1 MRGLANFIYLYAV
14 RTAPFNTTT
23 HIKINEVNKNY
34 VLIIRK
40 KKFFSI
46 QFPSFFF
53 FSILLLNFSSVLAAP
68 IANFTASSTYPCL
81 NQSITFTDAS
91 SGTINSYS
99 WNFGIGASIA
109 SAATIGPHAVFYST
123 AGLKTITLSVSGPD
137 GSNTITKTDYI
148 NVSSG
153 IPSIAGL
160 ISGSSSVCANAS
172 NIFYSIAPVS
182 NAASYNWTVPSGA
195 SVISG
200 QGTYSINTSFGTS
213 GGNVCVTATNGCG
226 TSSSTCKLVDVGKE
240 QITLLNYNLLNY
252 PDQGSLS
259 ADTTLRNPFYRTIVS
274 YVNPD
279 IMVTDENSAQNGVN
293 IFLSNVLNANS
304 NSYAAGTFI
313 NGFDSDNAIFYKTS
327 KFSFVSNTRIYT
339 DLRDINE
346 FKLVHLLSGDTLRI
360 YSVHLK
366 ASSTSSDEAQRAL
379 EVDSLRK
386 FTNALPVGTNFMV
399 CGDFNIY
406 KASEL
411 CYTKLLAVTAGVDG
425 HFIDPITMTGT
436 WNNISYSNFHTQSSR
451 TRAFGG
457 GSTGGLNDR
466 FDLLLFSNAMMQAGG
481 ISYVGSSTIPL
492 GNDGNHYNDSINK
505 QPNTAVPIDVANA
518 IHYASDH
525 LPVSCKIEFQNASCP
540 NADLGVTALLTP
552 ANNTCSSS
560 GQSVQIQVKNYGI
573 NPVNFSFN
581 NLQISLKVN
590 GPGNVLQNSTTVIS
604 SGTINP
610 GSTSTINL
618 SGTIDLTTSGSYS
631 IDAKTIFSGDTIP
644 ANDSMQTATVVVYQN
659 TPATISASGPT
670 VFCSGGSVL
679 LSAVQTGNLTY
690 QWKKNGV
697 DVINATT
704 QTINVNQSGSYQV
717 LIQKTNS
724 ISTTYPSAT
733 FANNNTY
740 SIPNNSCTGASS
752 TIAISG
758 YNGNISSNGISVKIN
773 ITHTA
778 VGDLAIY
785 LQSPAGEIVGLSN
798 RTGNNSNTGDNFTN
812 TIFSDLGSGQLPTSG
827 APYTG
832 TYKPWTSVFTSCVT
846 STKTTFTSLGSG
858 TFNPNG
864 NWKLFVYDRAN
875 SNTGS
880 IISWSIS
887 FPSYSVNSTLV
898 CDPVLSSATIVT
910 VNPLPVISISPSNP
924 VICSNAGI
932 TLNASGA
939 STYSWSPSTGLNTT
953 TGPTVTAN
961 PTSATTYTVVGTDA
975 NTCSSTGSVTV
986 NINTPPSVTLNN
998 FADVCVTTNSFALS
1012 GGSPSG
1018 GVYSGP
1024 GVTSGN
1030 FSPSIAGVGTHTI
1043 TYTFIDGN
1051 GCSTSTSKTI
1061 TVAGFPVAVIT
1072 PSGNVLVCSGSSLT
1086 LSTIA
1091 GYNYLWSTGATTQ
1104 RINVGAAGN
1113 YSVTVSDNS
1122 GCTSTSSVVTIS
1134 NSAQIF
1140 ISNVFSESIGSP
1152 STTTSIATY
1161 EIANGFDNVSYL
1173 MYGSGDVRNT
1183 SVSSGYSGASG
1194 LGNVFITGTAGKNFV
1209 VSGINTAGLSGLT
1222 LSFGIYKSTTTGSGS
1237 DLLVQYSTDSLTYT
1251 ALPFTLLPTGS
1262 GTAIW
1267 TLRSVTGLPSVNK
1280 LFLQFI
1286 HTGAT
1291 TTQYRIDDI
1300 VLTYQNPNPSIT
1312 LSGSATVCQ
1321 GSAVTLSS
1329 DKAASYSWDNGATT
1343 KTISVNNSSVH
1354 YCTLTS
1360 SNGCIASTPNIVI
1373 TVLPNLFNVT
1383 GGGTYCSGSTAPVV
1397 GLSSSESGVT
1407 YQLKY
1412 NNVNIG
1418 SAVSGSGTAINF
1430 GSQASAGTYTVLATH
1445 TASGCTSTM
1454 TGSVTVNVN
1463 VAPTSFSL
1471 TGGGLSCSGG
1481 TGVLVGL
1488 SSSQVNI
1495 NYQLLLNNSPIGN
1508 SISGTGAALSF
1519 GLKTDAGTYSVIAT
1533 NSTTLCTSSMSNTV
1547 IVTTAASPAA
1557 YSLSGGGAVCP
1568 GGTGVSI
1575 NLSGT
1580 QSGVNYKLNNS
1591 TGYTGINLNGT
1602 GSGISF
1608 GNLNSPSTYFVIAT
1622 NIGDGC
1628 SSSMNNSIVISVASV
1643 PIIHNVTGGGSFCSV
1658 PNDGVP
1664 VGISNSELGTTYQ
1677 LFNNLASV
1685 GSAISG
1691 TGGSI
1696 SFGNQN
1702 VSGNYTVVA
1711 TMSSSSCTS
1720 NMNGSATV
1728 VRNLVST
1735 WYIDAD
1741 ADGYGNPAIYVLE
1754 CDQPSGYI
1762 SDNTDCNDASASINI
1777 GAIEICANGIDDNC
1791 DGNIDEGC
1799 GINLAIHLNIQ
1810 GFYRGGGSN
1819 TGVIDPLN
1827 CDTVVMKVASAN
1839 PPFGVQFTSIEVM
1852 SLSGILN
1859 VIVPS
1864 NFLNGYYYI
1873 VIDHRNSLQTWSAN
1887 PVYFNQ
1893 STINYDF
1900 TSVNSSA
1907 YGNNLIQNQDG
1918 SYSIL
1923 SGDVNK
1929 NGVIDFNDFILIENA
1944 IINFGTGYS
1953 LLDLTGDHLIESSDY
1968 SLVENNFGKTILKP

>member
-1 MRGLANFIYLYAV
+1 M
-14 RTAPFNTTT
+14 
-23 HIKINEVNKNY
+23 
-34 VLIIRK
+34 
-40 KKFFSI
+40 FSL
-46 QFPSFFF
+46 QFPTFFILPFFLLSF
-53 FSILLLNFSSVLAAP
+53 SAVHAAP
-68 IANFTASSTYPCL
+68 IANFTVSSTYPCL
-81 NQSITFTDAS
+81 NQSISFTDAS
-91 SGTINSYS
+91 TGSINSYS
-99 WNFGIGASIA
+99 WNFGNGASITSA
-109 SAATIGPHAVFYST
+109 STIGPHSVFYSS
-123 AGLKTITLSVSGPD
+123 AGLKTITLTVSGPD

-148 NVSSG
+148 NVSSS

-160 ISGSSSVCANAS
+160 ISGSSSVCVNAS
-172 NIFYSIAPVS
+172 PIFYSIAPVS
-182 NAASYNWTVPSGA
+182 NAASYSWAVPSGA

-213 GGNVCVTATNGCG
+213 GGNVCVSATNGCG
-226 TSSSTCKLVDVGKE
+226 TSSSTCKLADVGKE

-252 PDQGSLS
+252 PNQGTLS
-259 ADTTLRNPFYRTIVS
+259 ADTALRNPYYRTIVS

-279 IMVTDENSAQNGVN
+279 IMVTQENSAQNGVD
-293 IFLSNVLNANS
+293 IFLANVLNANS

-386 FTNALPVGTNFMV
+386 FTNALPAGTNFMI

-481 ISYVGSSTIPL
+481 ISYVGSSTSPL
-492 GNDGNHYNDSINK
+492 GNDGNHYNDSINR
-505 QPNTAVPIDVANA
+505 QPNTAVPIDVSNA

-540 NADLGVTALLTP
+540 SADLGVTALLTP

-560 GQSVQIQVKNYGI
+560 GQSVQVQVKNYGVS
-573 NPVNFSFN
+573 PVNFSFN
-581 NLQISLKVN
+581 NLQISLRVN
-590 GPGNVLQNSTTVIS
+590 GPGNVLQNSSTVIS

-610 GSTSTINL
+610 GSTSTITL

-631 IDAKTIFSGDTIP
+631 FDAKTIFSGDTIP
-644 ANDSMQTATVVVYQN
+644 QNDSMQTATVIVYPN
-659 TPATISASGPT
+659 TPSSITANGPT
-670 VFCSGGSVL
+670 TFCSGESVL

-697 DVINATT
+697 DIVNATS
-704 QTINVNQSGSYQV
+704 QTLNVNQSGSYQV

-724 ISTTYPSAT
+724 ISTIYPAAT
-733 FANNNTY
+733 FANNNAY

-785 LQSPAGEIVGLSN
+785 LQSPSGEILGLSN

-812 TIFSDLGSGQLPTSG
+812 TIFSDLGTGQLPTSG

-832 TYKPWTSVFTSCVT
+832 TYKPWTSVFTSCIT

-858 TFNPNG
+858 SFNPNG

-887 FPSYSVNSTLV
+887 LPSYSVTSTLV
-898 CDPVLSSATIVT
+898 CDPVLSSATVVT
-910 VNPLPVISISPSNP
+910 VNSLPVISIAPTNP
-924 VICSNAGI
+924 IICSNAGI

-939 STYSWSPSTGLNTT
+939 STYLWSPSTALNTT
-953 TGPTVTAN
+953 SGSTVIAN
-961 PTSATTYTVVGTDA
+961 PILATTYTVVGTDV
-975 NTCSSTGSVTV
+975 NNCSSTGSVTV
-986 NINTPPSVTLNN
+986 NINTPPIVTLNN
-998 FADVCVTTNSFALS
+998 FADVCVTTNLFTLS
-1012 GGSPSG
+1012 GGSPTG
-1018 GVYSGP
+1018 GVFSGP

-1030 FSPSIAGVGTHTI
+1030 FSPSVAGVGTHTI
-1043 TYTFIDGN
+1043 IYTYIDGN

-1061 TVAGFPVAVIT
+1061 TVAGFPSAVIT
-1072 PSGNVLVCSGSSLT
+1072 PSGNVLVCSGST
-1086 LSTIA
+1086 VQLSTIA

-1122 GCTSTSSVVTIS
+1122 GCTSTSSAVTIT
-1134 NSAQIF
+1134 NSAQVF
-1140 ISNVFSESIGSP
+1140 ISNLFSESVGSP
-1152 STTTSIATY
+1152 SATTSIAAY
-1161 EIANGFDNVSYL
+1161 ETANGFDNVSYL
-1173 MYGSGDVRNT
+1173 MYGSGDIRNT
-1183 SVSSGYSGASG
+1183 TVSSGYTGASG
-1194 LGNVFITGTAGKNFV
+1194 FGNVFITGTAGKNFV
-1209 VSGINTAGLSGLT
+1209 ISGINTAGLNGLV
-1222 LSFGIYKSTTTGSGS
+1222 LSFGIYKSTTTGNGS

-1251 ALPFTLLPTGS
+1251 SLPFTLLPTGS
-1262 GTAIW
+1262 GTATW

-1286 HTGAT
+1286 HSGAT

-1300 VLTYQNPNPSIT
+1300 VLTYQNPNPVIT

-1321 GSAVTLSS
+1321 GSTVTLSS
-1329 DKAASYSWDNGATT
+1329 VKAASYSWDNGATT
-1343 KTISVNNSSVH
+1343 KSISVNNSSVH

-1360 SNGCIASTPNIVI
+1360 TNGCIASTPNVVI
-1373 TVLPNLFNVT
+1373 TVLPNLFSVT
-1383 GGGTYCSGSTAPVV
+1383 GGGTYCSGSTAPNV

-1407 YQLKY
+1407 YQLKN

-1418 SAVSGSGTAINF
+1418 IPVAGSGTAITF
-1430 GSQASAGTYTVLATH
+1430 GSQISSGTYTVIASH
-1445 TASGCTSTM
+1445 TASGCTSSM
-1454 TGSVTVNVN
+1454 TGSCTVNVN
-1463 VAPTSFSL
+1463 AAPTSFSL

-1481 TGVLVGL
+1481 AGVLVGL
-1488 SSSQVNI
+1488 SSSQLNI
-1495 NYQLLLNNSPIGN
+1495 YYQLLLNNFPIGN
-1508 SISGTGAALSF
+1508 SISGTNASLSF
-1519 GLKTDAGTYSVIAT
+1519 GLKINAGTYSVIAT

-1547 IVTTAASPAA
+1547 VVTSAASPTV
-1557 YSLSGGGAVCP
+1557 YTLTGGGAVCP
-1568 GGTGVSI
+1568 GALGVSI
-1575 NLSGT
+1575 DISGT

-1602 GSGISF
+1602 GNSISF
-1608 GNLNSPSTYFVIAT
+1608 GMFNSPSTYSVVAS
-1622 NIGDGC
+1622 NISDGC
-1628 SSSMNNSIVISVASV
+1628 SSSMNNSIVISVAPV

-1664 VGISNSELGTTYQ
+1664 VGISNSEIGTTYQ

-1685 GSAISG
+1685 GSAFSG
-1691 TGGSI
+1691 TGSPI
-1696 SFGNQN
+1696 AFGNQN
-1702 VSGNYTVVA
+1702 VAGNFTVVA
-1711 TMSSSSCTS
+1711 TQSSSSCTAT
-1720 NMNGSATV
+1720 MNGSATV

-1754 CDQPSGYI
+1754 CNQPSGYI
-1762 SDNTDCNDASASINI
+1762 SDNTDCNDASPSINP
-1777 GAIEICANGIDDNC
+1777 GALEICGNGIDDNC

-1799 GINLAIHLNIQ
+1799 GINLSVHLNIQ
-1810 GFYRGGGSN
+1810 GFYRGAGSN
-1819 TGVIDPLN
+1819 IGVIDPLK
-1827 CDTVVMKVASAN
+1827 CDSVMIKIASAN
-1839 PPFGVQFTSIEVM
+1839 PPFVVQFTSVEIM
-1852 SLSGILN
+1852 SVSGFLN

-1864 NFLNGYYYI
+1864 NFMNGYYYL

-1893 STINYDF
+1893 PTIHYDF
-1900 TSVNSSA
+1900 TSLSSSA
-1907 YGNNLIQNQDG
+1907 YGNNLGLNQDG
-1918 SYSIL
+1918 TYSIL

-1929 NGVIDFNDFILIENA
+1929 NGVIDLSDYILIENA
-1944 IINFGTGYS
+1944 MINFTAGY
-1953 LLDLTGDHLIESSDY
+1953 LLMDLTGDHLIESSDY
-1968 SLVENNFGKTILKP
+1968 SLVENNFSRIIVKP